1 MTNGGITISEKE
13 HIISFNVKDGSGI
26 KYLQRSGIKV
36 AIITGRKSL
45 AVEKRARE
53 LNIEDV
59 YQLALKKLT
68 PYKEIIKKY
77 DMKPVEVAYVGD
89 DLPDLPVMRKVG
101 VSFAV
106 ADAVEEVRKSA
117 DYVTKQCGGEGAV
130 REVAEV
136 ILKLQKKWKGLVQYY
151 LE

>member
-1 MTNGGITISEKE
+1 MTNGSITISEQE

-45 AVEKRARE
+45 AVEKRAQE

-59 YQLALKKLT
+59 HQLALKKLV
-68 PYKEIIKKY
+68 PYQKILKKY
-77 DMKPVEVAYVGD
+77 DVKPDEVAYVGD

-106 ADAVEEVRKSA
+106 ADAVEEVKQIA
-117 DYVTKQCGGEGAV
+117 DYVTKRSGGEGAV